1 MYPHEY
7 SVKQS
12 KKILKNKNIKGCSR
26 YDKTQLNR
34 KILTISNEEYHKRK
48 NEKYETIEDVVRVL
62 TKDENITHYIMSYI
76 GDFDYYKQLKNV
88 YNGVMADLQ
97 IFNLSRYCIASRK
110 FHRGQDDTYNKETML
125 HINI

>member
-34 KILTISNEEYHKRK
+34 KILTISNEEYHTVS
-48 NEKYETIEDVVRVL
+48 YTHL
-62 TKDENITHYIMSYI
+62 TLPTNRE
-76 GDFDYYKQLKNV
+76 V
-88 YNGVMADLQ
+88 
-97 IFNLSRYCIASRK
+97 
-110 FHRGQDDTYNKETML
+110 
-125 HINI
+125 